1 MNINATL
8 IGQAISFAI
17 FVWFCMKFVWPP
29 IIAAMEERK
38 KQMSD
43 GLQNAEL
50 AEQALD
56 DAKARAEE
64 NLVEAKQQA
73 AELIDQANKRASS
86 IVEEAKDTAK
96 QEGERIKLLAEAD
109 IVQEVN
115 RAKEEL
121 RAQVSQL
128 AIAGAEKI
136 LESSVDQQAHS
147 GMLSKLANEL

>member
-29 IIAAMEERK
+29 LIAAMQERQ

-43 GLQNAEL
+43 GLQNAERAQQEL
-50 AEQALD
+50 DEAKVKAEAHL
-56 DAKARAEE
+56 
-64 NLVEAKQQA
+64 LEAKQQA
-73 AELIDQANKRASS
+73 AGLIDQANKRARQ
-86 IVEEAKDTAK
+86 IVEEAQELAK

-109 IVQEVN
+109 IKQEVN
-115 RAKEEL
+115 RAKEDL
-121 RAQVSQL
+121 RAQVSIL

-136 LESSVDQQAHS
+136 LSSSVDQQAHS
-147 GMLSKLANEL
+147 KMLNKLAAEL

>member
-1 MNINATL
+1 VNINATL

-29 IIAAMEERK
+29 LIAAMEERK

-73 AELIDQANKRASS
+73 AELIDQANKRANL

-115 RAKEEL
+115 RAKEDL

-136 LESSVDQQAHS
+136 LEGAVDQQAHS

>member
-29 IIAAMEERK
+29 LIAAMQERQ

-43 GLQNAEL
+43 GLQNAER
-50 AEQALD
+50 AQQELD
-56 DAKARAEE
+56 EAKVKVDAS
-64 NLVEAKQQA
+64 LLEAKQQA
-73 AELIDQANKRASS
+73 AGLIDQANKRASQ
-86 IVEEAKDTAK
+86 IVEEAKGLAK

-109 IVQEVN
+109 ISQEVN
-115 RAKEEL
+115 RAKEDL
-121 RAQVSQL
+121 RAQVSIL

-136 LESSVDQQAHS
+136 LQSSVDQQAHS
-147 GMLSKLANEL
+147 GMLSKLAAEL

>member
-29 IIAAMEERK
+29 LIAAMEERK

-73 AELIDQANKRASS
+73 AELIDQANKRANL

-96 QEGERIKLLAEAD
+96 QEGERIKLLAEAE

-115 RAKEEL
+115 RAKEDL

-128 AIAGAEKI
+128 AITGAEKI
-136 LESSVDQQAHS
+136 LESAVDQQAHS

>member
-29 IIAAMEERK
+29 LIAAMQERQ

-43 GLQNAEL
+43 GLQNAERAQQEL
-50 AEQALD
+50 DEAKVKAEAHL
-56 DAKARAEE
+56 
-64 NLVEAKQQA
+64 LEAKQQA
-73 AELIDQANKRASS
+73 AGLIDQANKRARQ
-86 IVEEAKDTAK
+86 IVEEAQELAK

-109 IVQEVN
+109 IKQEVN
-115 RAKEEL
+115 RAKEDL
-121 RAQVSQL
+121 RAQVSIL

-136 LESSVDQQAHS
+136 LTSSVDQQAHS
-147 GMLSKLANEL
+147 KMLNKLAAEL